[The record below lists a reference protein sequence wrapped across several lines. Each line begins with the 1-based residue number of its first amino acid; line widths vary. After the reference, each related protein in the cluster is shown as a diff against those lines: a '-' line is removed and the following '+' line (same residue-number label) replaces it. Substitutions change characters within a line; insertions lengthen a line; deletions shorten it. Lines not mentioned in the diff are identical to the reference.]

1 MSNKPTIKD
10 IAKILKI
17 SSSTVSR
24 ALCDSHD
31 VKPET
36 RNKVLK
42 LAKKLNYK
50 RNFGAAGLAGGKT
63 HNIGIL
69 LPDITVHYFSMIF
82 TGIQEVALAQGY
94 KIVLYVT
101 NDSPEIEKD
110 LLSEI
115 NFQSLDGLLVCV
127 CTGSN
132 SKKYFEQIIE
142 QGTPIVF
149 FGRILE
155 NMKASSV
162 QQDSYTGAFKAV
174 EHLIQQ
180 GYSKIAHI
188 GGPSHH
194 LFTQKRLLGYLDA
207 LKKHQLQANPQ
218 WIIQSGFSLKNGE
231 EDMDQLWELESKP
244 DAVFAV
250 SDRKAVGA
258 ILALK
263 RHQIQIG
270 KEFGVIGFTNDPM
283 STIISPTLS
292 TIAEPA
298 FEIGKQ
304 SCELLMRHI
313 ANKNRFEAREIIL
326 SGELIVRESTNRDF
340 AQFGNIC

>member
-1 MSNKPTIKD
+1 MPKKTTIKD

-24 ALCDSHD
+24 ALCDSYD
-31 VKPET
+31 VNPET
-36 RNKVLK
+36 REKVLK

-63 HNIGIL
+63 HNIGII
-69 LPDITVHYFSMIF
+69 LPHITVHYFSMII
-82 TGIQEVALAQGY
+82 TGIQEIALAQGY
-94 KIVLYVT
+94 KIILYVT
-101 NDSPEIEKD
+101 NDSPQLEKEVLSD
-110 LLSEI
+110 L
-115 NFQSLDGLLVCV
+115 NVQNLDGLLVCV
-127 CTGSN
+127 CTGSDARN
-132 SKKYFEQIIE
+132 EFEQIME

-155 NMKASSV
+155 NIHASSV
-162 QQDSYTGAFKAV
+162 QQDSYDGAFKAV
-174 EHLIQQ
+174 EYLIQK
-180 GYSKIAHI
+180 GYKKIAHI

-194 LFTQKRLLGYLDA
+194 LFTQKRLMGYTDA
-207 LKKHQLQANPQ
+207 LRKHDMEINPE
-218 WIIQSGFSLKNGE
+218 WITQSGFSQSNGE
-231 EDMDQLWELESKP
+231 QDMEKLWNSKSKP

-263 RHQIQIG
+263 RLNVQIG
-270 KEFGVIGFTNDPM
+270 KDFGVIGFTNDPM

-304 SCELLMRHI
+304 SCELLLRHI

-326 SGELIVRESTNRDF
+326 TGELIIRESTNRE
-340 AQFGNIC
+340 A